1 LRVLLQKDFEV
12 GLEREIMPYGLSLGV
27 EGVENHL
34 MRAQPNGAFKFSTTS
49 WALTSHFLKVSMSK
63 GVKKSWSRII
73 CTNVNNIM

>member
-12 GLEREIMPYGLSLGV
+12 GLEREIMPYDLSLGV

-49 WALTSHFLKVSMSK
+49 CALTSHF
-63 GVKKSWSRII
+63 
-73 CTNVNNIM
+73 